1 MDEQAHPVVLQRL
14 CKTRVVH
21 IYGYTLRTAWQR
33 GSKGRSTR
41 AIAPCHQQF
50 DAVITDQGTADA
62 RSKIAITP
70 QYHDLHRL
78 FILAS
83 ALLTSTHY
91 SAPRLQ
97 SRVSHHNR
105 AMSSPLWPLLT
116 TFSWQEL
123 RKHPWRNAAAIVS
136 VMLGVALAFAVHV
149 INASA
154 LDEFAQA
161 VRSVGGQ
168 PDLELRARTGATAGI
183 DEALLGRMARHP
195 DVALASPVLEL
206 SSYALN
212 TQDQQAKTPKFG
224 ESPRLQLRM
233 IGVDAIR
240 VGQLNPDLIPLP
252 SATADRL
259 DIFAPDTVFL
269 NASARSRI
277 TGDTV
282 QLQWGLQTKTVRV
295 AGTVRAAGP
304 PLAVMDI
311 AAAQD
316 LFEKPG
322 RLTRLDL
329 RLRAGVDRTAFVRT
343 VQSAPDW
350 PSNAQLVEPGDTLE
364 RMSTL
369 SRAYRVNLTVLAL
382 VALFTG
388 GFLVFSVLALSVS
401 RRAPQLA
408 LLGVLGLTGRQRL
421 HLVLLEALALGL
433 VGSALGVALGSGLAA
448 MALRLLGGD
457 LGGGYFSGATPAL
470 QWSPL
475 AALVFAA
482 LGVAAALVGAWWPA
496 RWAQGLP
503 AAQTLKGLGTTQSST
518 SHIGLP
524 IGLLLAGGLM
534 ALMPPVGGVPLAAY
548 VSVGLI
554 LVGGIAGLPWLVGTV
569 LDRVAP
575 MVARQALPLLAVERA
590 RRVRG
595 SAAVAVSGVVA
606 SLSLA
611 VALTVMV
618 ASFRTS
624 ITEWL
629 DTVLPAELYV
639 RSAGSASTQDTAYF
653 EPAFVQAAAR
663 LPGVVRLTTQRNQQF
678 LPDPAQPAVAL
689 IARPLG
695 PQMGTTHGLP
705 MVGESLPVPAGQIGI
720 YVSEAMVDLHGTRP
734 GTAYPAL
741 SEHFRAL
748 APEKYNDDATFFVA
762 GVWRD
767 YARQFGTIAMD
778 QADFVRLSGDTRVN
792 DLALWLEP
800 DADVPT
806 IELSLR
812 QLADTHAGTPD
823 GEAGRLMDFGSAREI
838 RATTLRIFD
847 RSFAVTYWLQAVAI
861 GIGLFGVAA
870 SFSAQVLARRKEF
883 GLLVHLGLTRRQVLR
898 VVATE
903 GLAWT
908 TLGAL
913 AGIGLG
919 LAVAVV
925 LVHVVNPQ
933 SFHWSM
939 EMTLPT
945 LRLLALAAAV
955 VVAGTLTAWLAGRA
969 AAGRDAV
976 LAVKEDW

>member
-1 MDEQAHPVVLQRL
+1 MV
-14 CKTRVVH
+14 
-21 IYGYTLRTAWQR
+21 
-33 GSKGRSTR
+33 
-41 AIAPCHQQF
+41 
-50 DAVITDQGTADA
+50 
-62 RSKIAITP
+62 
-70 QYHDLHRL
+70 
-78 FILAS
+78 
-83 ALLTSTHY
+83 
-91 SAPRLQ
+91 
-97 SRVSHHNR
+97 
-105 AMSSPLWPLLT
+105 SPLGPLLI

-123 RKHPWRNAAAIVS
+123 RKHPWRNAAAVVS
-136 VMLGVALAFAVHV
+136 VMLGVALAFAVHL

-168 PDLELRARTGATAGI
+168 PDLELRARTGAVAGI
-183 DEALLGRMARHP
+183 DDAMLGRMVHHP
-195 DVALASPVLEL
+195 DVALASPVLEI

-212 TQDQQAKTPKFG
+212 TKEVNAAPSKAG
-224 ESPRLQLRM
+224 ESTRVLLRM
-233 IGVDAIR
+233 VGVDAIQ

-252 SATADRL
+252 SATADRM

-277 TGDTV
+277 PGDTV
-282 QLQWGLQTKTVRV
+282 QLQWGLQIKTVRV
-295 AGTVRAAGP
+295 AGSVRAAGP

-316 LFEKPG
+316 LFEKPW

-329 RLRAGVDRTAFVRT
+329 RLRAGVDRAAFMRT
-343 VQSAPDW
+343 VQAAPDW
-350 PSNAQLVEPGDTLE
+350 PADAQLVEPGDTLE

-401 RRAPQLA
+401 RRAPQFA

-433 VGSALGVALGSGLAA
+433 VGSVLGVALGTGLAA
-448 MALRLLGGD
+448 LGLRVLGGD
-457 LGGGYFSGATPAL
+457 LGGGYFSGAAPAL

-475 AALVFAA
+475 AAGVFAA

-503 AAQTLKGLGTTQSST
+503 AAQTLKGLGTAQAPK
-518 SHIGLP
+518 SHVLLAA
-524 IGLLLAGGLM
+524 GLLLAGGLL
-534 ALMPPVGGVPLAAY
+534 ALMPPVWGVPLAAY
-548 VSVGLI
+548 ASVGLI
-554 LVGGIAGLPWLVGTV
+554 LVGGITGLPWLVGAV

-575 MVARQALPLLAVERA
+575 LVARQALPLLAVERA

-624 ITEWL
+624 VTDWL
-629 DTVLPAELYV
+629 NTVLPAALYV
-639 RSAGSASTQDTAYF
+639 RSANSASTQDTAYF
-653 EPAFVQAAAR
+653 DPAFVQAVSR
-663 LPGVVRLTTQRNQQF
+663 LPGVQRVVTQRNQQF
-678 LPDPAQPAVAL
+678 LPDPTLPAVAL
-689 IARPLG
+689 IARPLS
-695 PQMGTTHGLP
+695 PQMGPTLGLP
-705 MVGESLPVPAGQIGI
+705 MVGESLPVPAGHIGI
-720 YVSEAMVDLHGTRP
+720 YVSEAMVDLHGARP
-734 GTAYPAL
+734 GTVYAPL
-741 SEHFRAL
+741 SEHFRSLAL
-748 APEKYNDDATFFVA
+748 VKPAQPTTFFIA

-767 YARQFGTIAMD
+767 YARQFGTIAME
-778 QADFVRLSGDTRVN
+778 QADFERLSGDRRVN

-800 DADVPT
+800 DVDLPA
-806 IELSLR
+806 LQQKLR
-812 QLADTHAGTPD
+812 SLADTQAGTPG

-903 GLAWT
+903 GMAWT
-908 TLGAL
+908 TLGAM
-913 AGIGLG
+913 AGLGLG

-939 EMTLPT
+939 ELTLPT
-945 LRLLALAAAV
+945 LRLFALATAV